1 MPFEGTH
8 VWVYVT
14 NLTSWQPFSGP
25 TCTKGQA
32 QIPSLLE
39 KMKACYCHLYHMN
52 LHEGN
57 MNVSWGSIERS
68 GVVQKIDISLW
79 AATHTQRYLALPA
92 IKGLLSFHFNKISFK
107 CAQLVFPVEP
117 PQLYLSKIDKDTNE
131 WASPNIFKAPSG
143 DPRWFIAGRERLEN
157 VVWYLYLQPEIV

>member
-107 CAQLVFPVEP
+107 CAQLVFPIEP
-117 PQLYLSKIDKDTNE
+117 PQLYLKRYKWGGQAKTVR
-131 WASPNIFKAPSG
+131 WSPDGLMQGERDFQKLN
-143 DPRWFIAGRERLEN
+143 FI
-157 VVWYLYLQPEIV
+157 